1 PPRRVSFARVGF
13 QTEEL
18 SWDGRGPFKR
28 SVKKA
33 LQEVGETNGG
43 AIGFRHAFPRRC
55 VIRRAAADPVVVG
68 D

>member
-1 PPRRVSFARVGF
+1 
-13 QTEEL
+13 
-18 SWDGRGPFKR
+18 
-28 SVKKA
+28 VKKA